1 MAPAEGTILVTGAN
15 DGLGSAI
22 ARQIA
27 QTPELSS
34 KYHGVFVVRNVDT
47 ATTLKGIV
55 NRAPTSFYYDTI
67 SIDLSRLSSVRGAKT
82 INARVA
88 DGSLP
93 PIRALILSA
102 GFQELETQAFSSD
115 GFDMTFQVNYLS
127 HFLLVLLLLQSLDKE
142 YGRIVIA
149 SGWNHEYV
157 PSIILSQRC
166 VTGCVRH
173 GSSRRSTKGFVS
185 KRNGTLVN

>member
-15 DGLGSAI
+15 GGLGSAI

-27 QTPELSS
+27 QTLELSS
-34 KYHGVFVVRNVDT
+34 KYHSVFIVRNVDM
-47 ATTLKGIV
+47 AITLKDIV
-55 NRAPTSFYYDTI
+55 NRAPTSFNHDTV
-67 SIDLSRLSSVRGAKT
+67 SIDLSHLSSIREGAKA

-93 PIRALILSA
+93 LIRALILSA

-142 YGRIVIA
+142 HGRIVIVA
-149 SGWNHEYV
+149 GIMSTFR
-157 PSIILSQRC
+157 LSFYC
-166 VTGCVRH
+166 KAVF
-173 GSSRRSTKGFVS
+173 SRY
-185 KRNGTLVN
+185 